1 MWYNFYILKVNE
13 IDKISMVDK
22 VFMMDFINLNI
33 VKMEYVVR
41 GFIVVRVIELE
52 KELVNGVN
60 KLFILVMKV
69 NIGDCYVIG

>member
-22 VFMMDFINLNI
+22 VFMMDFVNLNI

-60 KLFILVMKV
+60 KSFILVMKV

>member
-13 IDKISMVDK
+13 SDKINMVDK

-52 KELVNGVN
+52 KEFVNGVN

>member
-13 IDKISMVDK
+13 SDKISMVDK

-52 KELVNGVN
+52 KEFVNGVN

>member
-13 IDKISMVDK
+13 SDKISMVDK
-22 VFMMDFINLNI
+22 VFIMDFINLNI

-52 KELVNGVN
+52 KEFVNGVN

>member
-1 MWYNFYILKVNE
+1 MKVNE
-13 IDKISMVDK
+13 SNKISMVDK

-52 KELVNGVN
+52 KEFVNGVN

>member
-1 MWYNFYILKVNE
+1 
-13 IDKISMVDK
+13 
-22 VFMMDFINLNI
+22 
-33 VKMEYVVR
+33 MEYVVR

-52 KELVNGVN
+52 KELGNGVN

>member
-13 IDKISMVDK
+13 SDKINMVDK

>member
-13 IDKISMVDK
+13 SDKISMVDK

-60 KLFILVMKV
+60 KSFILVMKV

>member
-1 MWYNFYILKVNE
+1 MKVNE
-13 IDKISMVDK
+13 SDKISMVDK

>member
-13 IDKISMVDK
+13 SDKISMVDK

>member
-13 IDKISMVDK
+13 SDKISMVDK
-22 VFMMDFINLNI
+22 VFMMDFVNLNI

>member
-13 IDKISMVDK
+13 SDKISMVDK
-22 VFMMDFINLNI
+22 VFLMDFINLNI

-52 KELVNGVN
+52 KEFVNGVN

>member
-13 IDKISMVDK
+13 SDKISMVDK
-22 VFMMDFINLNI
+22 VFMMDFVNLNI

-52 KELVNGVN
+52 KEFVNGVN

>member
-1 MWYNFYILKVNE
+1 MKVNE
-13 IDKISMVDK
+13 SDKISMVDK

-52 KELVNGVN
+52 KEFVNGVN

>member
-13 IDKISMVDK
+13 SNKISMVDK